1 QGHWCLRAS
10 TGVHQ
15 LTQSVWLS
23 LRYGPVLMAHSELFV
38 TRAPPVEGKA
48 VDLDVLG
55 FLDSFGEENSTVER
69 CYRAHS
75 RSSVL
80 QGLPFGGVPTVL
92 AINVVLWMFLLLIFS
107 CLRKAA
113 WDYGRLALLME
124 NDSLTSLFY
133 GELSE
138 KEKSPSE
145 SSPSD
150 SETKDMGFCSWLSS
164 LYHMKDEEIRSKC
177 GIDAVTYLSFQRHI
191 MLLMTVVCLLS
202 LAVILPVN
210 FSGNLLGD
218 SPENFGRTTLANV
231 SSKDSFLWLHSILAL
246 VYFIITLLCMVHHS
260 IRLEY
265 REDEKVARTLMITS
279 IPREISDP
287 GLITKHFHEA
297 YPSCTVTDIRFAFD
311 VHKLMRLDLERRKAM
326 KGRLYFATKA
336 QKEGKIMIKTH
347 PCAQIFCCDICGFE
361 KVDAE
366 QYYSE
371 LEEKR
376 TDEFNAEKNRISMK
390 RLGIAFVTFRD
401 ERMTAVIVKD
411 YSRVRCRLR
420 PQQSSI
426 TTVVQSHKWGVNY
439 APAPSDIIWENLSV
453 CGSRWWLRCVLLN
466 ILLFLLLFFLTTPAI
481 IVNTM
486 DKFNVTRPVESLR
499 SLPNFSRPSCYG
511 RFRCFLPFIVYYSAF
526 FESHWTRS
534 GENQVTMH
542 KCFLLL
548 VFMVILLPSLG
559 LSSLDLFFTWLFDV
573 HFLDEKDVK
582 FQCVFLPDNGAFFVN
597 YVITSSLIGTS
608 MELLRIPALTVYA
621 IRLCFAKSQAERIHV
636 KRSQAYEFQFG
647 LEYAWTMCIFAVSMT
662 YSITCPIITPF
673 GPKKPSIT
681 GLNDYRPVALMSV
694 VMKSFER
701 LVLAHLKDIT
711 GPLLD
716 PLQFAYL
723 LGKQGLMQGSC
734 FSSVFNAI
742 ITDILH
748 SKLFQLTVPAPTC
761 QWISNFLTDRGGS
774 SSTPAI
780 IQSVLC
786 TSITVWFGSAT
797 KQDRNRLQR
806 RVRTAEKIIGAILP
820 SIQDLYVSRVRKR
833 AGNITADSSHPGHNL
848 FQLLPSGRR
857 YRALYAKTIQT
868 QEQFLSSGCHSDEHL
883 TPVTECLLY
892 VILKHM
898 VDRYNIYYAYVP
910 TKLNQRIHRAA
921 ISQVIVAPILCMF
934 WLLFFSVLRLGPVHP
949 ITLFTLVSLL
959 SSIAFSLFRLC
970 LRKQPDKSMSYQLFV
985 ASVLLEPE
993 LALTPMPS
1001 PAHHG
1006 YGAMATSQSSSHGP
1020 VEEEEGEDGHAH
1032 THETELQDP
1041 PDPYCSSPLMD
1052 SPVSYQ

>member
-1 QGHWCLRAS
+1 
-10 TGVHQ
+10 
-15 LTQSVWLS
+15 
-23 LRYGPVLMAHSELFV
+23 MADSELFV
-38 TRAPPVEGKA
+38 TRAPPMEGRGVE
-48 VDLDVLG
+48 LDVLG
-55 FLDSFGEENSTVER
+55 FLDSFGEENSTAER
-69 CYRAHS
+69 CYRSHS

-113 WDYGRLALLME
+113 WDYGRLALVME

-133 GELSE
+133 GEPSE

-150 SETKDMGFCSWLSS
+150 SETKDMGFCSWLTS

-191 MLLMTVVCLLS
+191 ILLMTVVCLLS

-231 SSKDSFLWLHSILAL
+231 DAKDNFLWLHSVFAL
-246 VYFIITLLCMVHHS
+246 VYFIITLLCMAHHS
-260 IRLEY
+260 SRLEY

-279 IPREISDP
+279 VPREISDP

-297 YPSCTVTDIRFAFD
+297 YPSCTVTDIRFCFN

-326 KGRLYFATKA
+326 KGRLYFTTKA

-361 KVDAE
+361 QVDAE

-371 LEEKR
+371 LEEKL
-376 TDEFNAEKNRISMK
+376 TDEFNAEKNRISLK

-411 YSRVRCRLR
+411 YSRVHCRRR

-426 TTVVQSHKWGVNY
+426 TTVVQSQDWGVSY
-439 APAPSDIIWENLSV
+439 APAPTDIIWENLSV

-481 IVNTM
+481 IVNTI

-499 SLPNFSRPSCYG
+499 NPIITQFFPTLLLWAFSVL
-511 RFRCFLPFIVYYSAF
+511 LPFIVYYSAF

-534 GENQVTMH
+534 GENQITMH

-548 VFMVILLPSLG
+548 VFMVIILPSLG
-559 LSSLDLFFTWLFDV
+559 LSSLDLFFRWLFDV
-573 HFLDEKDVK
+573 NFLDEKDVK

-597 YVITSSLIGTS
+597 YVITSSLIGTA
-608 MELLRIPALTVYA
+608 MELLRIPALMVYA
-621 IRLCFAKSQAERIHV
+621 LRLCFAKSKAERIHV

-647 LEYAWTMCIFAVSMT
+647 LEYAWTMCIFAVSMA
-662 YSITCPIITPF
+662 YSITCPIIMPF
-673 GPKKPSIT
+673 G
-681 GLNDYRPVALMSV
+681 
-694 VMKSFER
+694 
-701 LVLAHLKDIT
+701 
-711 GPLLD
+711 
-716 PLQFAYL
+716 
-723 LGKQGLMQGSC
+723 
-734 FSSVFNAI
+734 
-742 ITDILH
+742 
-748 SKLFQLTVPAPTC
+748 
-761 QWISNFLTDRGGS
+761 
-774 SSTPAI
+774 
-780 IQSVLC
+780 
-786 TSITVWFGSAT
+786 
-797 KQDRNRLQR
+797 
-806 RVRTAEKIIGAILP
+806 
-820 SIQDLYVSRVRKR
+820 
-833 AGNITADSSHPGHNL
+833 
-848 FQLLPSGRR
+848 
-857 YRALYAKTIQT
+857 
-868 QEQFLSSGCHSDEHL
+868 
-883 TPVTECLLY
+883 LLY

-910 TKLNQRIHRAA
+910 TKLSQRIHRAA
-921 ISQVIVAPILCMF
+921 INQVIVAPILCMF

-949 ITLFTLVSLL
+949 ITLFTFVSLL
-959 SSIAFSLFRLC
+959 SCIAFSLFRLC
-970 LRKQPDKSMSYQLFV
+970 LRKQPDKSTSYPMSDQPAEGTFTDAERSTVTSTTASSLFV

-993 LALTPMPS
+993 LGLSPMPS
-1001 PAHHG
+1001 PAHHS
-1006 YGAMATSQSSSHGP
+1006 YGAMASSQSSQSHGP
-1020 VEEEEGEDGHAH
+1020 ADEEEGEEDQAQ

-1041 PDPYCSSPLMD
+1041 PDPHCSSPLMD
-1052 SPVSYQ
+1052 SPVGYQ

>member
-1 QGHWCLRAS
+1 
-10 TGVHQ
+10 
-15 LTQSVWLS
+15 
-23 LRYGPVLMAHSELFV
+23 MAHSELFV
-38 TRAPPVEGKA
+38 TKAPPLDGGSVE
-48 VDLDVLG
+48 LDVLG
-55 FLDSFGEENSTVER
+55 FLDSFREENSTAER
-69 CYRAHS
+69 CYRSHS

-133 GELSE
+133 GEPSE

-150 SETKDMGFCSWLSS
+150 SETKDMGFCSWLAS

-191 MLLMTVVCLLS
+191 ILLMTVVCLLS

-218 SPENFGRTTLANV
+218 SPVNFGRTTLANV
-231 SSKDSFLWLHSILAL
+231 NAKDSFLWLHCVFAL
-246 VYFIITLLCMVHHS
+246 VYFIITCLCMAHHS

-297 YPSCTVTDIRFAFD
+297 YPSCTVTDIRLCFD
-311 VHKLMRLDLERRKAM
+311 VQKLMRLDLERRKAM

-347 PCAQIFCCDICGFE
+347 PCSHIFCCDICGFE

-411 YSRVRCRLR
+411 YRRCHRR

-426 TTVVQSHKWGVNY
+426 TTVVQSHKWGVSY

-486 DKFNVTRPVESLR
+486 DKFNVTSPVESLQ
-499 SLPNFSRPSCYG
+499 SPVITQFFPTLLLWAFSVL
-511 RFRCFLPFIVYYSAF
+511 LPFIVYYSAF
-526 FESHWTRS
+526 LESHWTRS

-548 VFMVILLPSLG
+548 VFMVIILPSLG

-573 HFLDEKDVK
+573 NFLDEKNVK

-597 YVITSSLIGTS
+597 YVITSSLIGTA

-621 IRLCFAKSQAERIHV
+621 FRLCFAKSQAERIHV

-647 LEYAWTMCIFAVSMT
+647 LEYAWTMCIVAVSMT
-662 YSITCPIITPF
+662 YSITCPIIMPF
-673 GPKKPSIT
+673 G
-681 GLNDYRPVALMSV
+681 
-694 VMKSFER
+694 
-701 LVLAHLKDIT
+701 
-711 GPLLD
+711 
-716 PLQFAYL
+716 
-723 LGKQGLMQGSC
+723 
-734 FSSVFNAI
+734 
-742 ITDILH
+742 
-748 SKLFQLTVPAPTC
+748 
-761 QWISNFLTDRGGS
+761 
-774 SSTPAI
+774 
-780 IQSVLC
+780 
-786 TSITVWFGSAT
+786 
-797 KQDRNRLQR
+797 
-806 RVRTAEKIIGAILP
+806 
-820 SIQDLYVSRVRKR
+820 
-833 AGNITADSSHPGHNL
+833 
-848 FQLLPSGRR
+848 
-857 YRALYAKTIQT
+857 
-868 QEQFLSSGCHSDEHL
+868 
-883 TPVTECLLY
+883 LLY

-959 SSIAFSLFRLC
+959 SCIAFSLFRLC
-970 LRKQPDKSMSYQLFV
+970 LKKQPDKSSSYQMSDQPAEGTFTDADQNTVTSTTASNLFV

-1001 PAHHG
+1001 PAHHS
-1006 YGAMATSQSSSHGP
+1006 YGAMASSQGSSHDP
-1020 VEEEEGEDGHAH
+1020 AEEEEGEEDHAQ

-1041 PDPYCSSPLMD
+1041 PEPYPSSPLMD
-1052 SPVSYQ
+1052 SPVGYQ

>member
-1 QGHWCLRAS
+1 LVSSPFSHS
-10 TGVHQ
+10 P
-15 LTQSVWLS
+15 QSPG
-23 LRYGPVLMAHSELFV
+23 GPVELN
-38 TRAPPVEGKA
+38 
-48 VDLDVLG
+48 VLG
-55 FLDSFGEENSTVER
+55 FLDSPGEENSTAER
-69 CYRAHS
+69 CYRSHS

-92 AINVVLWMFLLLIFS
+92 VINVTCIHMSFIIFNNQSIACFMILLCFQ
-107 CLRKAA
+107 
-113 WDYGRLALLME
+113 
-124 NDSLTSLFY
+124 
-133 GELSE
+133 
-138 KEKSPSE
+138 
-145 SSPSD
+145 
-150 SETKDMGFCSWLSS
+150 GFCSWLLS

-191 MLLMTVVCLLS
+191 ISLMTVVCLLS

-210 FSGNLLGD
+210 FSGNLLD

-231 SSKDSFLWLHSILAL
+231 NAKDNLLWLHCIFAL
-246 VYFIITLLCMVHHS
+246 VYFIITLLCMAHHS

-297 YPSCTVTDIRFAFD
+297 YPSCTVTDIRFCFD
-311 VHKLMRLDLERRKAM
+311 VRKLMMLDLERRKAM
-326 KGRLYFATKA
+326 KGRLYFASKA

-361 KVDAE
+361 K
-366 QYYSE
+366 

-376 TDEFNAEKNRISMK
+376 TDEFNAEKNRIAMK

-411 YSRVRCRLR
+411 YSCAYCRRR

-426 TTVVQSHKWGVNY
+426 TTVLQSHKWGVSY

-499 SLPNFSRPSCYG
+499 SPVITQFFPTLLLWAFSVL
-511 RFRCFLPFIVYYSAF
+511 LPFIVYYSAF

-548 VFMVILLPSLG
+548 VFMVIILPSLG

-573 HFLDEKDVK
+573 NFLDEKDVK

-621 IRLCFAKSQAERIHV
+621 LRLCFAKSQAERIHV

-647 LEYAWTMCIFAVSMT
+647 LEYAWTMCIVAVSMT
-662 YSITCPIITPF
+662 YSITCPIIMPF
-673 GPKKPSIT
+673 G
-681 GLNDYRPVALMSV
+681 
-694 VMKSFER
+694 
-701 LVLAHLKDIT
+701 
-711 GPLLD
+711 
-716 PLQFAYL
+716 
-723 LGKQGLMQGSC
+723 
-734 FSSVFNAI
+734 
-742 ITDILH
+742 
-748 SKLFQLTVPAPTC
+748 
-761 QWISNFLTDRGGS
+761 
-774 SSTPAI
+774 
-780 IQSVLC
+780 
-786 TSITVWFGSAT
+786 
-797 KQDRNRLQR
+797 
-806 RVRTAEKIIGAILP
+806 
-820 SIQDLYVSRVRKR
+820 
-833 AGNITADSSHPGHNL
+833 
-848 FQLLPSGRR
+848 
-857 YRALYAKTIQT
+857 
-868 QEQFLSSGCHSDEHL
+868 
-883 TPVTECLLY
+883 LLY

-934 WLLFFSVLRLGPVHP
+934 WLLFFSVLRLG
-949 ITLFTLVSLL
+949 ILSLL
-959 SSIAFSLFRLC
+959 FLRGYSFSTCYVLCKVQGDTTVVLSPYRHKVQCIPLPSSL
-970 LRKQPDKSMSYQLFV
+970 
-985 ASVLLEPE
+985 
-993 LALTPMPS
+993 
-1001 PAHHG
+1001 
-1006 YGAMATSQSSSHGP
+1006 
-1020 VEEEEGEDGHAH
+1020 
-1032 THETELQDP
+1032 
-1041 PDPYCSSPLMD
+1041 
-1052 SPVSYQ
+1052 

>member
-1 QGHWCLRAS
+1 M
-10 TGVHQ
+10 
-15 LTQSVWLS
+15 
-23 LRYGPVLMAHSELFV
+23 RYDAVLMAQSEPFEMRV
-38 TRAPPVEGKA
+38 SPAEAQPVE
-48 VDLDVLG
+48 LG
-55 FLDSFGEENSTVER
+55 AMSFLETFGEENSTAER
-69 CYRAHS
+69 CFHAHS

-92 AINVVLWMFLLLIFS
+92 FINVLLWMLLLLIFS

-133 GELSE
+133 GEPSE

-164 LYHMKDEEIRSKC
+164 LYHMNDDEIRSKC
-177 GIDAVTYLSFQRHI
+177 GVDAVTYLSFQRHI
-191 MLLMTVVCLLS
+191 MLLMTMVALLS

-210 FSGNLLGD
+210 FSGNLQGD
-218 SPENFGRTTLANV
+218 SPENLGRTTLANV
-231 SSKDSFLWLHSILAL
+231 SAKDNFLWLHSIFAL
-246 VYFIITLLCMVHHS
+246 VYFIITALGMAHHS
-260 IRLEY
+260 MRLEC
-265 REDEKVARTLMITS
+265 RGDEKISRTLMITS

-297 YPSCTVTDIRFAFD
+297 YPSCTVTDIRFCFD
-311 VHKLMRLDLERRKAM
+311 VHKLMKLDLERRKAM

-336 QKEGKIMIKTH
+336 QKEGKVMINTH
-347 PCAQIFCCDICGFE
+347 PCAQMFCCDICGFE

-411 YSRVRCRLR
+411 YGRVRCRRR
-420 PQQSSI
+420 PQQSSV
-426 TTVVQSHKWGVNY
+426 TTVVQSHRWGISY

-466 ILLFLLLFFLTTPAI
+466 ILLFLLLFFFTTPAV

-499 SLPNFSRPSCYG
+499 SPVVTQFFPTLLLWAFSVL
-511 RFRCFLPFIVYYSAF
+511 LPFIVYYSAF

-534 GENQVTMH
+534 VENQVTMH

-548 VFMVILLPSLG
+548 VFMVIILPSLG
-559 LSSLDLFFTWLFDV
+559 LTSLDLFFNWLFDV
-573 HFLDEKDVK
+573 NFLEEKEIK

-608 MELLRIPALTVYA
+608 MELLRIPALSVYA
-621 IRLCFAKSQAERIHV
+621 LRLCFAKSQAERIHV

-673 GPKKPSIT
+673 G
-681 GLNDYRPVALMSV
+681 
-694 VMKSFER
+694 
-701 LVLAHLKDIT
+701 
-711 GPLLD
+711 
-716 PLQFAYL
+716 
-723 LGKQGLMQGSC
+723 
-734 FSSVFNAI
+734 
-742 ITDILH
+742 
-748 SKLFQLTVPAPTC
+748 
-761 QWISNFLTDRGGS
+761 
-774 SSTPAI
+774 
-780 IQSVLC
+780 
-786 TSITVWFGSAT
+786 
-797 KQDRNRLQR
+797 
-806 RVRTAEKIIGAILP
+806 
-820 SIQDLYVSRVRKR
+820 
-833 AGNITADSSHPGHNL
+833 
-848 FQLLPSGRR
+848 
-857 YRALYAKTIQT
+857 
-868 QEQFLSSGCHSDEHL
+868 
-883 TPVTECLLY
+883 LLY

-910 TKLNQRIHRAA
+910 TKLNQKIHRAA

-949 ITLFTLVSLL
+949 ITLFTLVSLV
-959 SSIAFSLFRLC
+959 SCVACSVFRMC
-970 LRKQPDKSMSYQLFV
+970 LRKTPDKSTSYQMSDQPTTGTFTDADRSSATSTTASSLFV

-1006 YGAMATSQSSSHGP
+1006 YGAMTSSQSSSHDP
-1020 VEEEEGEDGHAH
+1020 VTGAEAEEEHTQ
-1032 THETELQDP
+1032 THETELQDAAH
-1041 PDPYCSSPLMD
+1041 PYCSSPLMN
-1052 SPVSYQ
+1052 SPVGYQ

>member
-1 QGHWCLRAS
+1 MA
-10 TGVHQ
+10 
-15 LTQSVWLS
+15 QSEPLV
-23 LRYGPVLMAHSELFV
+23 P
-38 TRAPPVEGKA
+38 TAPPVEPRPLE
-48 VDLDVLG
+48 LDVLG
-55 FLDSFGEENSTVER
+55 FLGQLEVENSTAER
-69 CYRAHS
+69 CYSSHS

-133 GELSE
+133 GEPSE

-150 SETKDMGFCSWLSS
+150 SDTKDMGFCSWLSS

-191 MLLMTVVCLLS
+191 ILLMTVVSLLS

-231 SSKDSFLWLHSILAL
+231 SAKDSFLWLHSIFAL
-246 VYFIITLLCMVHHS
+246 VYFIITLLCMAHHS

-265 REDEKVARTLMITS
+265 REDEKVARTLMITC

-297 YPSCTVTDIRFAFD
+297 YPSCTVTDIRFCFD

-411 YSRVRCRLR
+411 YGRVHCRRR

-426 TTVVQSHKWGVNY
+426 TTVVQSHKWGVSY
-439 APAPSDIIWENLSV
+439 APAPTDIIWENLSV

-499 SLPNFSRPSCYG
+499 SPVVTQFFPTLLLWAFSVL
-511 RFRCFLPFIVYYSAF
+511 LPFIVYYSAF

-548 VFMVILLPSLG
+548 VFMVIILPSLG

-573 HFLDEKDVK
+573 HFLDDKNVK

-597 YVITSSLIGTS
+597 YVITSSLIGTA

-621 IRLCFAKSQAERIHV
+621 LRLCFAKSQAERIHV

-673 GPKKPSIT
+673 G
-681 GLNDYRPVALMSV
+681 
-694 VMKSFER
+694 
-701 LVLAHLKDIT
+701 
-711 GPLLD
+711 
-716 PLQFAYL
+716 
-723 LGKQGLMQGSC
+723 
-734 FSSVFNAI
+734 
-742 ITDILH
+742 
-748 SKLFQLTVPAPTC
+748 
-761 QWISNFLTDRGGS
+761 
-774 SSTPAI
+774 
-780 IQSVLC
+780 
-786 TSITVWFGSAT
+786 
-797 KQDRNRLQR
+797 
-806 RVRTAEKIIGAILP
+806 
-820 SIQDLYVSRVRKR
+820 
-833 AGNITADSSHPGHNL
+833 
-848 FQLLPSGRR
+848 
-857 YRALYAKTIQT
+857 
-868 QEQFLSSGCHSDEHL
+868 
-883 TPVTECLLY
+883 LLY

-921 ISQVIVAPILCMF
+921 ISQVMVAPILCMF
-934 WLLFFSVLRLGPVHP
+934 WLLFFSVLRLGPIHP
-949 ITLFTLVSLL
+949 ITLFTSVSLISCMACYL
-959 SSIAFSLFRLC
+959 LRLC
-970 LRKQPDKSMSYQLFV
+970 LRKQPDKSTSYQMSDQPAEGTFTDADRSAVTSTTASSLFV

-1001 PAHHG
+1001 PAHHS
-1006 YGAMATSQSSSHGP
+1006 YGAMASSQSSGHGAA
-1020 VEEEEGEDGHAH
+1020 EEEDGDGEHAQ
-1032 THETELQDP
+1032 TRETELQDP
-1041 PDPYCSSPLMD
+1041 PDPYCSGPLMD
-1052 SPVSYQ
+1052 SPVGYQ

>member
-1 QGHWCLRAS
+1 MAQPELSAS
-10 TGVHQ
+10 RPLPGE
-15 LTQSVWLS
+15 
-23 LRYGPVLMAHSELFV
+23 GG
-38 TRAPPVEGKA
+38 APQ
-48 VDLDVLG
+48 LDVLG
-55 FLDSFGEENSTVER
+55 FLDSLGEENSTAER
-69 CYRAHS
+69 CFRSHS

-133 GELSE
+133 GEPSE

-145 SSPSD
+145 SSPTD
-150 SETKDMGFCSWLSS
+150 SEAKDMGFCSWLSS

-177 GIDAVTYLSFQRHI
+177 GADAVTYLSFQRHI
-191 MLLMTVVCLLS
+191 ILLMTVVCMLS

-210 FSGNLLGD
+210 VSGNLLGD

-231 SSKDSFLWLHSILAL
+231 GANNNFLWLHSIFAL
-246 VYFIITLLCMVHHS
+246 VYFVITVLCMAHHS
-260 IRLEY
+260 LRLDY
-265 REDEKVARTLMITS
+265 KEDERVARTLMITS

-297 YPSCTVTDIRFAFD
+297 YPSCTVTDIRFCFD
-311 VHKLMRLDLERRKAM
+311 VNKLMRLDVERRKAM

-336 QKEGKIMIKTH
+336 QKEGKILIKTH
-347 PCAQIFCCDICGFE
+347 PCARILCCDACGFE

-376 TDEFNAEKNRISMK
+376 TDEFNAEKNRISTK
-390 RLGIAFVTFRD
+390 RLGIAFVTLRD

-411 YSRVRCRLR
+411 YGRAGCRR
-420 PQQSSI
+420 KPQQSSI
-426 TTVVQSHKWGVNY
+426 TAVVKSHKWGVSY
-439 APAPSDIIWENLSV
+439 APAPSDIVWENLSV

-499 SLPNFSRPSCYG
+499 NPVITQFFPTLLLWAMSVL
-511 RFRCFLPFIVYYSAF
+511 LPFVVYYSAF

-534 GENQVTMH
+534 GQNQVTMH

-548 VFMVILLPSLG
+548 VFMVIILPSLG
-559 LSSLDLFFTWLFDV
+559 LTSLDLFFTWLFDV
-573 HFLDEKDVK
+573 NFLDERNVK

-608 MELLRIPALTVYA
+608 MELLRVPALTVYA
-621 IRLCFAKSQAERIHV
+621 FRLCVAKSQAERIHV
-636 KRSQAYEFQFG
+636 RRSQAYEFQFG
-647 LEYAWTMCIFAVSMT
+647 LEYAWTMCIFAVSVT

-673 GPKKPSIT
+673 G
-681 GLNDYRPVALMSV
+681 
-694 VMKSFER
+694 
-701 LVLAHLKDIT
+701 
-711 GPLLD
+711 
-716 PLQFAYL
+716 
-723 LGKQGLMQGSC
+723 
-734 FSSVFNAI
+734 
-742 ITDILH
+742 
-748 SKLFQLTVPAPTC
+748 
-761 QWISNFLTDRGGS
+761 
-774 SSTPAI
+774 
-780 IQSVLC
+780 
-786 TSITVWFGSAT
+786 
-797 KQDRNRLQR
+797 
-806 RVRTAEKIIGAILP
+806 
-820 SIQDLYVSRVRKR
+820 
-833 AGNITADSSHPGHNL
+833 
-848 FQLLPSGRR
+848 
-857 YRALYAKTIQT
+857 
-868 QEQFLSSGCHSDEHL
+868 
-883 TPVTECLLY
+883 LLY
-892 VILKHM
+892 VILKHV

-921 ISQVIVAPILCMF
+921 ISQVVVAPILCMF
-934 WLLFFSVLRLGPVHP
+934 WLLFFSALRLGPVHP
-949 ITLFTLVSLL
+949 ITLFTSASLL
-959 SSIAFSLFRLC
+959 ACIAFSLIRLC
-970 LRKQPDKSMSYQLFV
+970 LRKPRHRSTSYQMSDQPTEGTFSDAERTTVTSTTASSLFV

-1006 YGAMATSQSSSHGP
+1006 YGAMASSQSSTHGP
-1020 VEEEEGEDGHAH
+1020 LDQEECEEECEEGHHCG
-1032 THETELQDP
+1032 TRETELQDP
-1041 PDPYCSSPLMD
+1041 PNACCSSPLMD

>member
-1 QGHWCLRAS
+1 
-10 TGVHQ
+10 
-15 LTQSVWLS
+15 
-23 LRYGPVLMAHSELFV
+23 MAHSELFV
-38 TRAPPVEGKA
+38 TRAPPVEGRA
-48 VDLDVLG
+48 VELDVLS
-55 FLDSFGEENSTVER
+55 FVDSFGEENSTAER

-92 AINVVLWMFLLLIFS
+92 IINVVIWMFLLLIFS

-133 GELSE
+133 GEPSE

-150 SETKDMGFCSWLSS
+150 SDTKDMVSFLFFI
-164 LYHMKDEEIRSKC
+164 KIRSKC

-191 MLLMTVVCLLS
+191 ILLMTVVCLLS

-210 FSGNLLGD
+210 FSGNLLD

-231 SSKDSFLWLHSILAL
+231 SAKDSFLWLHSIFAL
-246 VYFIITLLCMVHHS
+246 VYFIITLLCMAHHS
-260 IRLEY
+260 LRLEY
-265 REDEKVARTLMITS
+265 REDEKVSRTLMITS

-287 GLITKHFHEA
+287 DLITKHFHEA
-297 YPSCTVTDIRFAFD
+297 YPSCTVTDIRFCFD

-336 QKEGKIMIKTH
+336 QKDGKIVIKTH

-376 TDEFNAEKNRISMK
+376 TDEFNAEKNRITMK
-390 RLGIAFVTFRD
+390 RLVNN
-401 ERMTAVIVKD
+401 RMTPRFMSD
-411 YSRVRCRLR
+411 YSRVRCRRR

-426 TTVVQSHKWGVNY
+426 TTVVQSHKWGVSY

-486 DKFNVTRPVESLR
+486 DKFNVTRPVETLR
-499 SLPNFSRPSCYG
+499 SPVITQFFPTLLLWAFSVL
-511 RFRCFLPFIVYYSAF
+511 LPFIVYYSAF

-573 HFLDEKDVK
+573 NFLDEKDVK

-621 IRLCFAKSQAERIHV
+621 LRLCFAKSQAERIH
-636 KRSQAYEFQFG
+636 SQAYEFQFG

-673 GPKKPSIT
+673 G
-681 GLNDYRPVALMSV
+681 
-694 VMKSFER
+694 
-701 LVLAHLKDIT
+701 
-711 GPLLD
+711 
-716 PLQFAYL
+716 
-723 LGKQGLMQGSC
+723 
-734 FSSVFNAI
+734 
-742 ITDILH
+742 
-748 SKLFQLTVPAPTC
+748 
-761 QWISNFLTDRGGS
+761 
-774 SSTPAI
+774 
-780 IQSVLC
+780 
-786 TSITVWFGSAT
+786 
-797 KQDRNRLQR
+797 
-806 RVRTAEKIIGAILP
+806 
-820 SIQDLYVSRVRKR
+820 
-833 AGNITADSSHPGHNL
+833 
-848 FQLLPSGRR
+848 
-857 YRALYAKTIQT
+857 
-868 QEQFLSSGCHSDEHL
+868 
-883 TPVTECLLY
+883 LLY
-892 VILKHM
+892 LILKHM

-921 ISQVIVAPILCMF
+921 INQVTVAPILCMF
-934 WLLFFSVLRLGPVHP
+934 WLLFFSMLRLGLVHP

-959 SSIAFSLFRLC
+959 SSIAFSLFRFDLLC
-970 LRKQPDKSMSYQLFV
+970 HINVNYTLIFLPQLFV

-1006 YGAMATSQSSSHGP
+1006 YGAMASSQSSSHGP
-1020 VEEEEGEDGHAH
+1020 GEEEECEEDHAQ

>member
-1 QGHWCLRAS
+1 
-10 TGVHQ
+10 
-15 LTQSVWLS
+15 
-23 LRYGPVLMAHSELFV
+23 MAQSELFV
-38 TRAPPVEGKA
+38 TRASPVEA
-48 VDLDVLG
+48 RPVELDVLG
-55 FLDSFGEENSTVER
+55 FLQRFGDENSTAER
-69 CYRAHS
+69 CYRSHS
-75 RSSVL
+75 HSSVL

-92 AINVVLWMFLLLIFS
+92 AINVVIWMFLLLIFS

-133 GELSE
+133 GEPSE

-150 SETKDMGFCSWLSS
+150 SETKDM
-164 LYHMKDEEIRSKC
+164 EIRSKC
-177 GIDAVTYLSFQRHI
+177 GTDAVTYLSFQRHI
-191 MLLMTVVCLLS
+191 ILLMTVVTLLS

-210 FSGNLLGD
+210 ISGNLLD

-231 SSKDSFLWLHSILAL
+231 SAVDSFLWLHSVLAL
-246 VYFIITLLCMVHHS
+246 VYFIITLLCMAHHS
-260 IRLEY
+260 LQLEY

-279 IPREISDP
+279 IPKEISDP

-297 YPSCTVTDIRFAFD
+297 YPSCTVTDIRFCFD

-411 YSRVRCRLR
+411 YGRVNCRRR

-426 TTVVQSHKWGVNY
+426 STVVQSHKWDVSY

-466 ILLFLLLFFLTTPAI
+466 ILLFLLLFFFTTPAI

-499 SLPNFSRPSCYG
+499 SPVVTEFFPTLLLWAFSVL
-511 RFRCFLPFIVYYSAF
+511 LPFIVYYSAF

-542 KCFLLL
+542 KCFFLL
-548 VFMVILLPSLG
+548 VFMVIILPSLG
-559 LSSLDLFFTWLFDV
+559 LSSLDLLFTWLFDV
-573 HFLDEKDVK
+573 NFLEEKDLK

-597 YVITSSLIGTS
+597 YVITSSLIGTA

-621 IRLCFAKSQAERIHV
+621 LRLCFAKSQAERIH
-636 KRSQAYEFQFG
+636 SQAYEFQFG

-673 GPKKPSIT
+673 G
-681 GLNDYRPVALMSV
+681 L
-694 VMKSFER
+694 
-701 LVLAHLKDIT
+701 
-711 GPLLD
+711 
-716 PLQFAYL
+716 
-723 LGKQGLMQGSC
+723 
-734 FSSVFNAI
+734 
-742 ITDILH
+742 
-748 SKLFQLTVPAPTC
+748 
-761 QWISNFLTDRGGS
+761 
-774 SSTPAI
+774 
-780 IQSVLC
+780 
-786 TSITVWFGSAT
+786 
-797 KQDRNRLQR
+797 
-806 RVRTAEKIIGAILP
+806 
-820 SIQDLYVSRVRKR
+820 
-833 AGNITADSSHPGHNL
+833 
-848 FQLLPSGRR
+848 
-857 YRALYAKTIQT
+857 LYA
-868 QEQFLSSGCHSDEHL
+868 
-883 TPVTECLLY
+883 
-892 VILKHM
+892 ILKHM

-934 WLLFFSVLRLGPVHP
+934 WLLFFSVLRLGKYPYG
-949 ITLFTLVSLL
+949 TLTDADRSTVTSTTA
-959 SSIAFSLFRLC
+959 SSVQYHFFLC
-970 LRKQPDKSMSYQLFV
+970 WRIHNQSI
-985 ASVLLEPE
+985 LLERD
-993 LALTPMPS
+993 LN
-1001 PAHHG
+1001 
-1006 YGAMATSQSSSHGP
+1006 
-1020 VEEEEGEDGHAH
+1020 V
-1032 THETELQDP
+1032 TEKA
-1041 PDPYCSSPLMD
+1041 Y
-1052 SPVSYQ
+1052 VI

>member
-1 QGHWCLRAS
+1 MIL
-10 TGVHQ
+10 
-15 LTQSVWLS
+15 LS
-23 LRYGPVLMAHSELFV
+23 F
-38 TRAPPVEGKA
+38 
-48 VDLDVLG
+48 
-55 FLDSFGEENSTVER
+55 
-69 CYRAHS
+69 
-75 RSSVL
+75 
-80 QGLPFGGVPTVL
+80 Q
-92 AINVVLWMFLLLIFS
+92 
-107 CLRKAA
+107 
-113 WDYGRLALLME
+113 
-124 NDSLTSLFY
+124 
-133 GELSE
+133 
-138 KEKSPSE
+138 
-145 SSPSD
+145 
-150 SETKDMGFCSWLSS
+150 GFCSWLSS

-191 MLLMTVVCLLS
+191 ILLMTVVSLLS

-210 FSGNLLGD
+210 FSGNLLD

-231 SSKDSFLWLHSILAL
+231 SAKDSFLWLHSIFAL
-246 VYFIITLLCMVHHS
+246 VYFIITLLCMAHHS

-297 YPSCTVTDIRFAFD
+297 YPSCTVTDISFCFN

-326 KGRLYFATKA
+326 KGRLYFASKA

-361 KVDAE
+361 KV
-366 QYYSE
+366 
-371 LEEKR
+371 
-376 TDEFNAEKNRISMK
+376 TFFTFF
-390 RLGIAFVTFRD
+390 GIYTWLSLSCSAQKASYHW
-401 ERMTAVIVKD
+401 MALQCK
-411 YSRVRCRLR
+411 SRQLD
-420 PQQSSI
+420 I
-426 TTVVQSHKWGVNY
+426 TTVVQSHKWGVSY

-499 SLPNFSRPSCYG
+499 SPVITQFFPTLLLWAFSVL
-511 RFRCFLPFIVYYSAF
+511 LPFIVYYSAF

-548 VFMVILLPSLG
+548 VFMVIILPSLG

-621 IRLCFAKSQAERIHV
+621 LRLCFAKSQAERIHV

-673 GPKKPSIT
+673 G
-681 GLNDYRPVALMSV
+681 
-694 VMKSFER
+694 
-701 LVLAHLKDIT
+701 
-711 GPLLD
+711 
-716 PLQFAYL
+716 
-723 LGKQGLMQGSC
+723 
-734 FSSVFNAI
+734 
-742 ITDILH
+742 
-748 SKLFQLTVPAPTC
+748 
-761 QWISNFLTDRGGS
+761 
-774 SSTPAI
+774 
-780 IQSVLC
+780 
-786 TSITVWFGSAT
+786 
-797 KQDRNRLQR
+797 
-806 RVRTAEKIIGAILP
+806 
-820 SIQDLYVSRVRKR
+820 
-833 AGNITADSSHPGHNL
+833 
-848 FQLLPSGRR
+848 
-857 YRALYAKTIQT
+857 
-868 QEQFLSSGCHSDEHL
+868 
-883 TPVTECLLY
+883 LLY

-949 ITLFTLVSLL
+949 ITLFTLASL
-959 SSIAFSLFRLC
+959 IACIACYLFRLC
-970 LRKQPDKSMSYQLFV
+970 LRKQPDKSTSYQV
-985 ASVLLEPE
+985 
-993 LALTPMPS
+993 
-1001 PAHHG
+1001 
-1006 YGAMATSQSSSHGP
+1006 SSST
-1020 VEEEEGEDGHAH
+1020 
-1032 THETELQDP
+1032 TH
-1041 PDPYCSSPLMD
+1041 CSSGEVLILNKEC
-1052 SPVSYQ
+1052 VF